1 MRVPQ
6 VYLDLLR
13 RDAADVGTAAWFSAG
28 GILPGGQ
35 WVGPVPDTVVVY
47 PPVGFLPWVFCSLGN
62 GDDYGYYWPIG
73 KEKDPPIVALMSHDC
88 RALNPIASSADAL
101 ARLGKCRELAALFG
115 ISSSLVGQ
123 TDEQELHSLD
133 FAEQL
138 LQDEGSPFLLV
149 ANADAALAQNEP
161 ELAQALYSSAVQIL
175 PEYTSAHYGL
185 AVLYRRTRRMG
196 EALRAMV
203 AAIRCPACFRGAS
216 FWADEYLPLE
226 HVNRQDFHRKCLYW
240 LQRVRTDPSGLV
252 ADDPLFEVR
261 DRLSF
266 ASGVTTND
274 DYLIYEDVIN
284 EYVRRGKPVEAI
296 QLAMRYGEL
305 MMGETTPFR
314 ERYGFTLK
322 RHRTRLRELLNA
334 AGLADRSRIL
344 E

>member
-6 VYLDLLR
+6 VYLDLLG
-13 RDAADVGTAAWFSAG
+13 RDDTDVGAADWFGSRS
-28 GILPGGQ
+28 ILPDGQ
-35 WVGPVPDTVVVY
+35 WVGPLPEPAVVY

-73 KEKDPPIVALMSHDC
+73 KEKEPPIVALMSHDY
-88 RALNPIASSADAL
+88 RALNPIASSAEAL
-101 ARLGKCRELAALFG
+101 ARLGKCRDLAAFFG
-115 ISSSLVGQ
+115 LGRTF
-123 TDEQELHSLD
+123 TDQDNEQQAKQCD

-138 LQDEGSPFLLV
+138 LLDENSPFLLV
-149 ANADAALAQNEP
+149 ANADAALAQNKP
-161 ELAQALYSSAVQIL
+161 ELAQTLYVRAVQIL
-175 PEYTSAHYGL
+175 PEYTAAHYGL
-185 AVLYRRTRRMG
+185 AVLYRRMRRMG

-216 FWADEYLPLE
+216 FWADTYLPLE

-240 LQRVRTDPSGLV
+240 LQRVRTDESGLV
-252 ADDPLFEVR
+252 ADDPLFQVR

-274 DYLIYEDVIN
+274 DYLIYDDVIN
-284 EYVRRGKPVEAI
+284 EYVRQGKPVEAI

-314 ERYGFTLK
+314 ERYGFTHK